1 MKKFNIKS
9 LTLLIVLL
17 PLIVNAN
24 NIDSHL
30 LEQND
35 IAKYVA
41 QSDTVGSFFERFSAL
56 LNYPIVVSKQA
67 AKKRISG
74 EFDLSNPEEML
85 EKLTL
90 LVGLIWY
97 KDGNALYIYDSGE
110 LISKVILL
118 ENISLNYLIQ
128 YLKDANLYDHR
139 YPIRGNISDKTF
151 YISGPPALVELVA
164 NTATLL
170 DKQVSSIGTDKV
182 NFGVIKLKNTF
193 VSDRT
198 YNMRGED
205 IVIPGVATVVER
217 LLNNGKALSNRQAQ
231 NDPMPPFNITQKVS
245 EDSNDFSFSSVTNS
259 SILEDVSLI
268 AYPETN
274 SILVKGN
281 DQQIQI
287 IRDIITQ
294 LDVAKRHIE
303 LSLWIIDIDKSEL
316 NNLGVNWQGTAS
328 FGDSFG
334 ASFNMSSSAS
344 ISTLDGNKFIASVMA
359 LNQKKKANV
368 VSRPVILT
376 QENIPA
382 IFDNNRTFYVSLVGE
397 RNSSLEH
404 VTYGTLIN
412 VIPRFSS
419 RGQIEMSLTIE
430 DGTGNSQSNY
440 NYNNENTS
448 VLPEVGRTKIS
459 TIARV
464 PQGKSLLIGGYT
476 HETNS
481 NEIISI
487 PFLSSIPVIGNVF
500 KYKTSNISNISNIV
514 RVFLIQP
521 REIKESSYYNT
532 AEYKSLISEREIQKT
547 TQIIPSETTLLE
559 DEKSL
564 VSYLN
569 Y

>member
-316 NNLGVNWQGTAS
+316 NNLGVNWQGTVS

-481 NEIISI
+481 NEIVSI

-500 KYKTSNISNISNIV
+500 KYKTSNISNIV

>member
-1 MKKFNIKS
+1 
-9 LTLLIVLL
+9 
-17 PLIVNAN
+17 
-24 NIDSHL
+24 DSHL

-41 QSDTVGSFFERFSAL
+41 QSDTVGSFFDRFSAL

-170 DKQVSSIGTDKV
+170 DKQVPSIGTDKV

-481 NEIISI
+481 NEIVSI

-500 KYKTSNISNISNIV
+500 KYKTSNISNIV

>member
-198 YNMRGED
+198 YNMRGEN

-481 NEIISI
+481 NEIVSI

-500 KYKTSNISNISNIV
+500 KYKTSNISNIV

>member
-294 LDVAKRHIE
+294 LDIAKRHIE

-487 PFLSSIPVIGNVF
+487 PFLSSIPVIGNAF
-500 KYKTSNISNISNIV
+500 KYKTSNISNIV

>member
-9 LTLLIVLL
+9 LTLVIVLL

-41 QSDTVGSFFERFSAL
+41 QSDTVGSFFDRFSAL

-481 NEIISI
+481 NEIVSI

-500 KYKTSNISNISNIV
+500 KYKTSNISNIV

>member
-41 QSDTVGSFFERFSAL
+41 QSDTVGSFFDRFSAL

-412 VIPRFSS
+412 DMPRFSS

-481 NEIISI
+481 NEIVSI

-500 KYKTSNISNISNIV
+500 KYKTSNISNIV

>member
-1 MKKFNIKS
+1 KKFNIKS

-41 QSDTVGSFFERFSAL
+41 QSDTVGSFFDRFSAL

-481 NEIISI
+481 NEIVSI

-500 KYKTSNISNISNIV
+500 KYKTSNISNIV

>member
-217 LLNNGKALSNRQAQ
+217 LLNNGKALSNRKAQ
-231 NDPMPPFNITQKVS
+231 NDQMPPFNITQKVS

-259 SILEDVSLI
+259 SVLEDVSLI

-481 NEIISI
+481 NEIVSI

-500 KYKTSNISNISNIV
+500 KYKTRNISNIV

>member
-1 MKKFNIKS
+1 
-9 LTLLIVLL
+9 
-17 PLIVNAN
+17 
-24 NIDSHL
+24 DSHL

-481 NEIISI
+481 NEIVSI

-500 KYKTSNISNISNIV
+500 KYKTSNISNIV

>member
-1 MKKFNIKS
+1 M
-9 LTLLIVLL
+9 
-17 PLIVNAN
+17 VNAN
-24 NIDSHL
+24 NIDSRL

-481 NEIISI
+481 NEIVSI

-500 KYKTSNISNISNIV
+500 KYKTSNISNIV

>member
-41 QSDTVGSFFERFSAL
+41 QSDTVGSFFDRFSAL

-481 NEIISI
+481 NEIVSI

-500 KYKTSNISNISNIV
+500 KYKTSNISNIV

-564 VSYLN
+564 VS
-569 Y
+569 

>member
-294 LDVAKRHIE
+294 LDIAKRHIE

-500 KYKTSNISNISNIV
+500 KYKTSNISNIV

-564 VSYLN
+564 VS
-569 Y
+569 

>member
-1 MKKFNIKS
+1 M
-9 LTLLIVLL
+9 
-17 PLIVNAN
+17 IVNAN

-481 NEIISI
+481 NEIVSI

-500 KYKTSNISNISNIV
+500 KYKTSNISNIV

>member
-1 MKKFNIKS
+1 
-9 LTLLIVLL
+9 LIVLL

-294 LDVAKRHIE
+294 LDIAKRHIE

-500 KYKTSNISNISNIV
+500 KYKTSNISNIV

>member
-151 YISGPPALVELVA
+151 YISGPPVLVELVA

-294 LDVAKRHIE
+294 LDIAKRHIE

-500 KYKTSNISNISNIV
+500 KYKTSNISNIV

>member
-41 QSDTVGSFFERFSAL
+41 QSDTVGAFFERFSAL

-294 LDVAKRHIE
+294 LDIAKRHIE

-500 KYKTSNISNISNIV
+500 KYKTSNISNIV

>member
-1 MKKFNIKS
+1 S

-41 QSDTVGSFFERFSAL
+41 QSDTVGSFFDRFSAL

-481 NEIISI
+481 NEIVSI

-500 KYKTSNISNISNIV
+500 KYKTSNISNIV

>member
-1 MKKFNIKS
+1 
-9 LTLLIVLL
+9 
-17 PLIVNAN
+17 VNAN

-41 QSDTVGSFFERFSAL
+41 QSDTVGSFFDRFSAL

-481 NEIISI
+481 NEIVSI

-500 KYKTSNISNISNIV
+500 KYKTSNISNIV

>member
-1 MKKFNIKS
+1 MKKFNIKP

-294 LDVAKRHIE
+294 LDIAKRHIE

-500 KYKTSNISNISNIV
+500 KYKTSNISNIV

>member
-41 QSDTVGSFFERFSAL
+41 QSDTAGSFFERFSAL

-294 LDVAKRHIE
+294 LDIAKRHIE

-500 KYKTSNISNISNIV
+500 KYKTSNISNIV

>member
-1 MKKFNIKS
+1 M
-9 LTLLIVLL
+9 
-17 PLIVNAN
+17 VNAN

-294 LDVAKRHIE
+294 LDIAKRHIE

-500 KYKTSNISNISNIV
+500 KYKTSNISNIV

>member
-41 QSDTVGSFFERFSAL
+41 QSDTLGSFFERFSAL

-294 LDVAKRHIE
+294 LDIAKRHIE

-500 KYKTSNISNISNIV
+500 KYKTSNISNIV

>member
-1 MKKFNIKS
+1 IKS

-41 QSDTVGSFFERFSAL
+41 QSDTVGSFFDRFSAL

-481 NEIISI
+481 NEIVSI

-500 KYKTSNISNISNIV
+500 KYKTSNISNIV

>member
-1 MKKFNIKS
+1 S

-294 LDVAKRHIE
+294 LDIAKRHIE

-500 KYKTSNISNISNIV
+500 KYKTSNISNIV

>member
-1 MKKFNIKS
+1 S

-481 NEIISI
+481 NEIVSI

-500 KYKTSNISNISNIV
+500 KYKTSNISNIV

>member
-1 MKKFNIKS
+1 
-9 LTLLIVLL
+9 
-17 PLIVNAN
+17 LIVNAN

-41 QSDTVGSFFERFSAL
+41 QSDTVGSFFDRFSAL

-481 NEIISI
+481 NEIVSI

-500 KYKTSNISNISNIV
+500 KYKTSNISNIV

>member
-231 NDPMPPFNITQKVS
+231 NNPMPPFNITQKVS

-294 LDVAKRHIE
+294 LDIAKRHIE

-500 KYKTSNISNISNIV
+500 KYKTSNISNIV

>member
-41 QSDTVGSFFERFSAL
+41 QSDTVGSFFDRFSAL

-198 YNMRGED
+198 YNMRGEN

-481 NEIISI
+481 NEIVSI

-500 KYKTSNISNISNIV
+500 KYKTSNISNIV

>member
-41 QSDTVGSFFERFSAL
+41 QSDTVGSFFDRFSAL

-481 NEIISI
+481 NEIVSI

-500 KYKTSNISNISNIV
+500 KYKTSNISNIV

>member
-294 LDVAKRHIE
+294 LDIAKRHIE

-487 PFLSSIPVIGNVF
+487 PFLSSVPVIGNVF
-500 KYKTSNISNISNIV
+500 KYKTSNISNIV

>member
-198 YNMRGED
+198 YNMRGEN

-294 LDVAKRHIE
+294 LDIAKRHIE

-500 KYKTSNISNISNIV
+500 KYKTSNISNIV

>member
-198 YNMRGED
+198 YNMRGD
-205 IVIPGVATVVER
+205 QIVIPGVATVVER

-294 LDVAKRHIE
+294 LDIAKRHIE

-500 KYKTSNISNISNIV
+500 KYKTSNISNIV

>member
-1 MKKFNIKS
+1 
-9 LTLLIVLL
+9 

-294 LDVAKRHIE
+294 LDIAKRHIE

-500 KYKTSNISNISNIV
+500 KYKTSNISNIV

>member
-67 AKKRISG
+67 AKKKISG

-481 NEIISI
+481 NEIVSI

-500 KYKTSNISNISNIV
+500 KYKTSNISNIV

>member
-481 NEIISI
+481 NEIVSI

-500 KYKTSNISNISNIV
+500 KYKTSNISNIV

-559 DEKSL
+559 DEKS
-564 VSYLN
+564 
-569 Y
+569 

>member
-182 NFGVIKLKNTF
+182 NFGIIKLKNTF

-294 LDVAKRHIE
+294 LDIAKRHIE

-500 KYKTSNISNISNIV
+500 KYKTSNISNIV

>member
-1 MKKFNIKS
+1 
-9 LTLLIVLL
+9 IVLL

-294 LDVAKRHIE
+294 LDIAKRHIE

-500 KYKTSNISNISNIV
+500 KYKTSNISNIV

>member
-41 QSDTVGSFFERFSAL
+41 QSDTVGAFFERFSAL

-217 LLNNGKALSNRQAQ
+217 LLNNGKALSNRKAQ
-231 NDPMPPFNITQKVS
+231 NDQMPPFNITQKVS

-481 NEIISI
+481 NEIVSI

-500 KYKTSNISNISNIV
+500 KYKTSNISNIV

>member
-217 LLNNGKALSNRQAQ
+217 LLNNGKVLSNRQAQ

-294 LDVAKRHIE
+294 LDIAKRHIE

-500 KYKTSNISNISNIV
+500 KYKTSNISNIV